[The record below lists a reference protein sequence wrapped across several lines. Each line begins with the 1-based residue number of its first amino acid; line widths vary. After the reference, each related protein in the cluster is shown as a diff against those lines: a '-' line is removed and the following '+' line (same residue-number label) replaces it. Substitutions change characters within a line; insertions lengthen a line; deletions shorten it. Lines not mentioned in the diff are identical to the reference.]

1 VHHNLLNW
9 KQDFCISNILKLIAN
24 KLGNT
29 RLNKRKMGVK
39 KIGKWAKKKH
49 DPNLSTIFP
58 SFDNAILYNEG
69 DLHKKTI

>member
-1 VHHNLLNW
+1 
-9 KQDFCISNILKLIAN
+9 
-24 KLGNT
+24 
-29 RLNKRKMGVK
+29 MGVK

-69 DLHKKTI
+69 DFHKKTI